1 MTRSINGGDLRR
13 AVVRICDRLQAER
26 AELDRLD
33 SILGDGDCGAT
44 VASLAV
50 SVRQESD
57 ELPDD
62 IGEALMRVA
71 KIMARV
77 SGSSLAGVLIA
88 GLACVGGRL
97 KGRSMV
103 EFRDLPETFRAGI
116 HGMMERGGAQLGD
129 KTILDGLAALAEAL
143 DRGVPDGTDPAT
155 YLDDALKVTLE
166 AFSGLPSRI
175 GRARLAGERSI
186 GSDDPGMRVLKYA
199 IEALQ

>member
-1 MTRSINGGDLRR
+1 MTRSISASDLRR
-13 AVVRICDRLQAER
+13 ATVRICDRLQAER

-44 VASLAV
+44 MASLAAV
-50 SVRQESD
+50 VRQESD
-57 ELPDD
+57 ALPDD
-62 IGEALMRVA
+62 IGEALMRIA

-88 GLACVGGRL
+88 GLVCAGGRL
-97 KGRSMV
+97 KGWPMV
-103 EFRDLPETFRAGI
+103 ELRYLPETLRASI
-116 HGMMERGGAQLGD
+116 HRMMERGGAQLGD

-143 DRGVPDGTDPAT
+143 DRGIPDGTDPAT
-155 YLDDALKVTLE
+155 YLDDALKVTLKV
-166 AFSGLPSRI
+166 FSGLPSRI

-199 IEALQ
+199 IEALR